1 MKRFGLKLFCGSTV
15 FLALGLSHVP
25 PAGAAEEYERFLEG
39 LRRKGYFDVAV
50 DYLDLMANSPLLTE
64 SQKQM
69 IPYEAARTNLE
80 ASRSERDNVN
90 REKLLDAAKAKFQEF
105 VAKNASHPQA
115 PGAET
120 QMGAVLVE
128 RGRAKV
134 ETGLRPEFEKDKA
147 KLMTDARKY
156 FDEAETVFVA
166 AEKKFADLL
175 ATFPKF
181 MTPDD
186 PRVAQREK
194 VKGDLIQAHMFHAKG
209 LYEKSRTY
217 DDQSPDWKKALMT
230 AADKYGSIYREY
242 RTLIAGLMA
251 RLKQGQCYKALGDTR
266 RALGLYNDLLTQP
279 DELAALRRLRV
290 AAMYLSLEC
299 WTTEQE
305 KLYELAFSQGEEY
318 LTHLRPEEKAWPEWY
333 AVRYFTAR
341 GYFLAAAGLGP
352 ERADDRRAWLRRAG
366 EQAEQLAKEA
376 NPYQA
381 AAADLAA
388 EVAKA
393 QAP

>member
-1 MKRFGLKLFCGSTV
+1 MSASASFRS
-15 FLALGLSHVP
+15 
-25 PAGAAEEYERFLEG
+25 
-39 LRRKGYFDVAV
+39 RRIATLLVAV
-50 DYLDLMANSPLLTE
+50 RLSGVLLLGTASLRAADDGKTTATGAGLPDAQVSIIAEAGDLVRSSLTAPD
-64 SQKQM
+64 S
-69 IPYEAARTNLE
+69 AARTRVL
-80 ASRSERDNVN
+80 
-90 REKLLDAAKAKFQEF
+90 AKAQNLLETFLRE
-105 VAKNASHPQA
+105 NPTHPDA
-115 PGAET
+115 P
-120 QMGAVLVE
+120 LVE
-128 RGRAKV
+128 MQFGVVLTTQAKGLAADAQAAADEPGRAMLIAQAR
-134 ETGLRPEFEKDKA
+134 ETFLSAEGYFSTAIDQLNTRYLGFP
-147 KLMTDARKY
+147 KLNYT
-156 FDEAETVFVA
+156 DEAV
-166 AEKKFADLL
+166 
-175 ATFPKF
+175 
-181 MTPDD
+181 
-186 PRVAQREK
+186 QRRGQRLRGE
-194 VKGDLIQAHMFHAKG
+194 LIQARMYHAG
-209 LYEKSRTY
+209 VREELAGIYPLESSEAQENY
-217 DDQSPDWKKALMT
+217 KA
-230 AADKYGSIYREY
+230 AADRYEQIYKDY

-318 LTHLRPEEKAWPEWY
+318 LTHLRPEEKSWPEWY

-352 ERADDRRAWLRRAG
+352 ERAADRQAWFRRAA

-388 EVAKA
+388 EVAKVR
-393 QAP
+393 AP

>member
-1 MKRFGLKLFCGSTV
+1 MSASIAFGS
-15 FLALGLSHVP
+15 
-25 PAGAAEEYERFLEG
+25 
-39 LRRKGYFDVAV
+39 RRVATLLVAV
-50 DYLDLMANSPLLTE
+50 RFIGFAAWAAAPFGVATLRAADDLKTTATGAGLPDAQVSIIAEAGDLIRSSLTAPDAAARIRVLGKAQNLLETFLQDNPTHPDAPLVEMQYGVVLTT
-64 SQKQM
+64 QAKGLAADAQAAAD
-69 IPYEAARTNLE
+69 EAARAMLV
-80 ASRSERDNVN
+80 AQSRETFLSAEGYFSTAVDQLNTRYLGFP
-90 REKLLDAAKAKFQEF
+90 KLNYA
-105 VAKNASHPQA
+105 
-115 PGAET
+115 
-120 QMGAVLVE
+120 
-128 RGRAKV
+128 
-134 ETGLRPEFEKDKA
+134 
-147 KLMTDARKY
+147 
-156 FDEAETVFVA
+156 DEAV
-166 AEKKFADLL
+166 
-175 ATFPKF
+175 
-181 MTPDD
+181 
-186 PRVAQREK
+186 QRRGQRLRGE
-194 VKGDLIQAHMFHAKG
+194 LIQARMYHAG
-209 LYEKSRTY
+209 VREELAGIYPLTSAEA
-217 DDQSPDWKKALMT
+217 QENFKA
-230 AADKYGSIYREY
+230 AADRYEQIYKDY

-318 LTHLRPEEKAWPEWY
+318 LTHLRPEEKSWPEWY

-352 ERADDRRAWLRRAG
+352 ERAEDRQAWLRRSA

-393 QAP
+393 RVP